1 MPDMDGVA
9 CLKALRNFG
18 QYREAGNIVA
28 LTAYALPREKSEFIK
43 QGFIDLITKPLDE
56 AKLQAIILRYLP
68 ETQRIDSPA
77 PIDSPELIDSHEP
90 AKDHEREERL
100 TLVKSPQ
107 PIDSSQLPGDSEHL
121 PIFDWAESVHLSNGN
136 ESLAREF
143 AQKLFLTLPEAKKD
157 ISTSFKANDKT
168 RLLHSVHKLHGV
180 TLLCGIPKLRYLAYR
195 SEDSLKTNQ
204 DESSLNT
211 IIEQLLEAV
220 EELIE
225 CGDHVLATHAPAN

>member
-1 MPDMDGVA
+1 M
-9 CLKALRNFG
+9 
-18 QYREAGNIVA
+18 
-28 LTAYALPREKSEFIK
+28 
-43 QGFIDLITKPLDE
+43 
-56 AKLQAIILRYLP
+56 
-68 ETQRIDSPA
+68 
-77 PIDSPELIDSHEP
+77 
-90 AKDHEREERL
+90 
-100 TLVKSPQ
+100 
-107 PIDSSQLPGDSEHL
+107 
-121 PIFDWAESVHLSNGN
+121 HLSNGN